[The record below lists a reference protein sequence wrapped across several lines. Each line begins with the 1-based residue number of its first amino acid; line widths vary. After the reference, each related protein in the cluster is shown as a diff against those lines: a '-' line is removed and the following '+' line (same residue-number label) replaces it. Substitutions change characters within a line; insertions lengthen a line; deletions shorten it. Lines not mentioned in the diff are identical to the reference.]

1 MKINYFLICYF
12 LIEDLKQ
19 NFESKFFPITDC
31 VIMIDKNINHW
42 FGFVTWKKDENKVLK
57 LNLIIFAEKSW
68 I

>member
-1 MKINYFLICYF
+1 MLF